1 MNKREYKKA
10 IDALG
15 TAMCVEIFNIGVT
28 TKGADSAK
36 INEAINI
43 VWEAMDDAKR
53 GANLYFPKKVREFA
67 DRAAYNRERNQYYS
81 AAFERLNSKFETQ
94 VDEALK
100 LVNAATPKEK

>member
-10 IDALG
+10 IEALG

-28 TKGADSAK
+28 TKGADAAK

-43 VWEAMDDAKR
+43 VWGAMDDTKR
-53 GANLYFPKKVREFA
+53 GANLYFPKKEREFA
-67 DRAAYNRERNQYYS
+67 DRAAYNRERNQYYR
-81 AAFERLNSKFETQ
+81 AAFERLNSEFETQ

-100 LVNAATPKEK
+100 LVNAATGKEK